1 MARPLSKGKRSALK
15 RALPDAYRLEA
26 GNLTATGE
34 ALGVARTTI
43 TRLISEDPELQTTI
57 AGIDKEIADRIVHTI
72 VGRALNNDLTASIYW
87 TKAQLGWSDRSTV
100 VHKGLNFDPPVK
112 AAGDDAEPIKLAVVN
127 GGAPL
132 DTRGGVGEEEPSTS
146 PKIHPSRVKEDD

>member
-1 MARPLSKGKRSALK
+1 MAAPLSKAKLAKLK
-15 RALPDAYRLEA
+15 RGIPDAYRDNG
-26 GNLTATGE
+26 GNLTGTAE
-34 ALGVARTTI
+34 ALGTTRPTLTHAI
-43 TRLISEDPELQTTI
+43 EADSGLQSTI

-112 AAGDDAEPIKLAVVN
+112 AADDDAEPIKLAVVN

-132 DTRGGVGEEEPSTS
+132 DTGGGVGEEEPSSSPDSPTS
-146 PKIHPSRVKEDD
+146 KDEGD